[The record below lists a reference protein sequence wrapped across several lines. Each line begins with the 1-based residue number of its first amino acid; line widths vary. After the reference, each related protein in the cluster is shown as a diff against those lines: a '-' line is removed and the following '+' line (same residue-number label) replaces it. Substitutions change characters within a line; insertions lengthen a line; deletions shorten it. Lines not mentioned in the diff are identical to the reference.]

1 VSSSFFPFPLC
12 GISITDAVITGKGE
26 TVPGTSINANDQVA
40 NQATG
45 KADHLDLGFR
55 KQT

>member
-1 VSSSFFPFPLC
+1 VSSSFFLLPLYVV
-12 GISITDAVITGKGE
+12 SITDTAIKGKGE

-55 KQT
+55 KET

>member
-1 VSSSFFPFPLC
+1 VV
-12 GISITDAVITGKGE
+12 SITDTAIKGKGE

-55 KQT
+55 KET

>member
-1 VSSSFFPFPLC
+1 ML
-12 GISITDAVITGKGE
+12 IANAILTGKGE

-55 KQT
+55 KGT